1 MFDDEKWTTETKGL
15 LLIDGSYNTIMI
27 PFGTDEMQELT
38 EFLKGGLKYARR
50 NVKKADLNNS
60 IKEYLNKEYV
70 NKERE

>member
-1 MFDDEKWTTETKGL
+1 M
-15 LLIDGSYNTIMI
+15 IDGSYNTIMI
-27 PFGTDEMQELT
+27 PFGTDEMKELT